1 MTETYLLE
9 KARIIRQ
16 APDERTFHIFYQL
29 LTGASQELKSKYPP
43 TLYPHSSLFPEALP
57 SMGPWSISYALFVDW
72 ILTWHALWSMQ
83 NIPHHSI
90 ARSTETGNAINV

>member
-29 LTGASQELKSKYPP
+29 LTGASQELKSKYP
-43 TLYPHSSLFPEALP
+43 
-57 SMGPWSISYALFVDW
+57 
-72 ILTWHALWSMQ
+72 
-83 NIPHHSI
+83 
-90 ARSTETGNAINV
+90 